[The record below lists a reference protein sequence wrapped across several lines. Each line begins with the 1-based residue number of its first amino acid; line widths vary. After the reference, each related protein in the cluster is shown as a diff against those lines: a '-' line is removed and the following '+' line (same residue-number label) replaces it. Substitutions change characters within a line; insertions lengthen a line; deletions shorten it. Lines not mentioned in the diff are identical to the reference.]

1 MLPHFPHIGV
11 QLVSKRMGKSEFLVP
26 RSNSPLTTFFAC
38 IHTLAGWLSGKTVVS
53 PVGGWVS
60 CEQGPRQG
68 HGSCHCTSCPT
79 QPPPSI
85 PTNIGQCP
93 NVSEQLFW
101 ACLILPNAF
110 QPTVYRTQVFQS
122 SGPNVTHTPCGDFI
136 DVTLADEDT
145 DSNASGATWWPN
157 MFTFAE
163 PFPLFLGRPPLKMCE
178 SNFQP
183 GAFGLKSSR
192 SRSIL
197 QSFSISGDQA
207 TNTTS
212 TFIDS

>member
-1 MLPHFPHIGV
+1 MIRGVRCGKGSARGELGGSNAGLCTCPGQPLTGSGIFNFELLQGGGLCLYKEKIGSGQKRASTGVGMGQKGGGHFLTMLPHFPHIGV
-11 QLVSKRMGKSEFLVP
+11 QFVSNRMGKSEFLVP
-26 RSNSPLTTFFAC
+26 RSDSPLTFFFAG

-93 NVSEQLFW
+93 KVSEQGFW

-122 SGPNVTHTPCGDFI
+122 SGPNVTLWRLYWC
-136 DVTLADEDT
+136 
-145 DSNASGATWWPN
+145 DSG
-157 MFTFAE
+157 
-163 PFPLFLGRPPLKMCE
+163 
-178 SNFQP
+178 
-183 GAFGLKSSR
+183 
-192 SRSIL
+192 
-197 QSFSISGDQA
+197 
-207 TNTTS
+207 
-212 TFIDS
+212 